1 MKKSYLSRKEQITLS
16 AIDIINEFGI
26 DGLSIRELAKKENVT
41 EGALYRHFKSKTDII
56 IEVLKY
62 YTKYDINIMNSIKRN
77 KLDSK
82 AGIIFLMKSFS
93 EYYENYPEITSISGT
108 YESLLH
114 EPNIKEE
121 VLQIINRRKG
131 FLKIIIDEGKIRG
144 EIKLNMESEDLADLI
159 MGYFKHII
167 FIWRVGN
174 YKFSLKDKVINVLN
188 NLLS

>member
-16 AIDIINEFGI
+16 AIDIIDELGI

-114 EPNIKEE
+114 EPDIKEE
-121 VLQIINRRKG
+121 VLQIINRRTG
-131 FLKIIIDEGKIRG
+131 FLKTIIDEGKNRG
-144 EIKLNMESEDLADLI
+144 EIKLNMESEDLANLI
-159 MGYFKHII
+159 MGYFKHMI
-167 FIWRVGN
+167 FIWRVEN

>member
-1 MKKSYLSRKEQITLS
+1 MNKRYLSRKEQITLS
-16 AIDIINEFGI
+16 AIDIINELGI

-62 YTKYDINIMNSIKRN
+62 YTQYDINIMNSVKRN

-82 AGIIFLMKSFS
+82 AGIIFLMKSFL
-93 EYYENYPEITSISGT
+93 EYYENYPEITSISGS
-108 YESLLH
+108 YESLLY
-114 EPNIKEE
+114 EPKIKEE
-121 VLQIINRRKG
+121 VLQIISRRIG
-131 FLKIIIDEGKIRG
+131 FLKEIIDEGKNRG
-144 EIKLNMESEDLADLI
+144 EIKLNLESEDIAYLI
-159 MGYFKHII
+159 MGYFKQII
-167 FIWRVGN
+167 FIWRVEN

>member
-62 YTKYDINIMNSIKRN
+62 YTQYDTNIMNSIKRN

-93 EYYENYPEITSISGT
+93 EYYENYPEITSISGS

-114 EPNIKEE
+114 EPDIKEE
-121 VLQIINRRKG
+121 VLQIINRRTG
-131 FLKIIIDEGKIRG
+131 FLKTIIDEGKNRG

-159 MGYFKHII
+159 MGYFKQII